1 MKRYFLSSLLLIFS
15 WFCYGLTD
23 IPEFAHRV
31 IDTTHTLTDS
41 QKESLESSL
50 IGFEKPRTDGAQIAV
65 LMIPKLD
72 DETVE
77 QYADRVFI
85 QWKIGRKG
93 QDNGILL
100 LIVKDDK
107 LMRIEVGYGL
117 EGTITDL
124 VASKIIREQLAPQ
137 FRQNNYYQGIDNAL
151 SVLKQ
156 EIDNPSPKSEDN
168 EQGSNLNI
176 GWLFTENFA
185 YYALVSFFICLILA
199 NLFYRKDKTKQ
210 CLCASLFNALSVGG
224 LTFWHVRNLHIIIV
238 YIMFVVFILST
249 IASHYVIRRAGR
261 RRGRRN
267 NRGRSDYFGG
277 SSGGDR
283 SSGGG
288 RRGGGGGGFSGG
300 GGGRSGGGGASG
312 SW

>member
-31 IDTTHTLTDS
+31 IDTTQTLTDS

-72 DETVE
+72 NETVE

-100 LIVKDDK
+100 VIVKDDK

-156 EIDNPSPKSEDN
+156 KIDNPTPKCEDN
-168 EQGSNLNI
+168 EQGLRI
-176 GWLFTENFA
+176 EQLFTENFA
-185 YYALVSFFICLILA
+185 YYALVSFVICFILA
-199 NLFYRKDKTKQ
+199 KLLYRKDKTKQ
-210 CLCASLFNALSVGG
+210 CFRTGLFNALSVAGYT
-224 LTFWHVRNLHIIIV
+224 LWHVE
-238 YIMFVVFILST
+238 YILEIAFLMFVIMCVVFCLST
-249 IASHYVIRRAGR
+249 MASGILTPGAG
-261 RRGRRN
+261 GGGN
-267 NRGRSDYFGG
+267 NRGGSGGFGG
-277 SSGGDR
+277 SSGGSR
-283 SSGGG
+283 
-288 RRGGGGGGFSGG
+288 GGGFSGG

-312 SW
+312 RW

>member
-31 IDTTHTLTDS
+31 IDTTQTLTDS

-100 LIVKDDK
+100 VIVKDDK

-124 VASKIIREQLAPQ
+124 VASKIIREQLAPE

-156 EIDNPSPKSEDN
+156 KIDNPTPKCEDN
-168 EQGSNLNI
+168 EQGLRI
-176 GWLFTENFA
+176 EQLFTENFA
-185 YYALVSFFICLILA
+185 YYALVSFVICFILA
-199 NLFYRKDKTKQ
+199 KLLYRKDKTKQ
-210 CLCASLFNALSVGG
+210 CFRTGLFNALSVAGYT
-224 LTFWHVRNLHIIIV
+224 LWHVE
-238 YIMFVVFILST
+238 YILEIAFLMFVIMCVVFCLST
-249 IASHYVIRRAGR
+249 MASGILTPGAG
-261 RRGRRN
+261 GGGN
-267 NRGRSDYFGG
+267 NRGGSGGFGG
-277 SSGGDR
+277 SSGGSR
-283 SSGGG
+283 
-288 RRGGGGGGFSGG
+288 GGGFSGG

-312 SW
+312 RW

>member
-124 VASKIIREQLAPQ
+124 VASKIIREQLAPE

-156 EIDNPSPKSEDN
+156 KIDNPTPKCEDN
-168 EQGSNLNI
+168 EQGLRVER
-176 GWLFTENFA
+176 LFTENFA
-185 YYALVSFFICLILA
+185 YYALVSFVICFILA
-199 NLFYRKDKTKQ
+199 KLLYRKDKTKQ
-210 CLCASLFNALSVGG
+210 CLRTGLFNALSVAGYT
-224 LTFWHVRNLHIIIV
+224 LWHVEYILEIAFFLFV
-238 YIMFVVFILST
+238 IMFVVFFFSLLVSNFLT
-249 IASHYVIRRAGR
+249 PGAGEGGNSHG
-261 RRGRRN
+261 G
-267 NRGRSDYFGG
+267 SDDFGD
-277 SSGGDR
+277 SSGGFSD
-283 SSGGG
+283 SGD
-288 RRGGGGGGFSGG
+288 FSGG
-300 GGGRSGGGGASG
+300 GGGSSGGGGASG

>member
-50 IGFEKPRTDGAQIAV
+50 IDFEKPRTDGAQIAV
-65 LMIPKLD
+65 LMIAKLD
-72 DETVE
+72 NETVE

-107 LMRIEVGYGL
+107 RMRIEVGYGL

-156 EIDNPSPKSEDN
+156 EIDNPTPKSEDN
-168 EQGSNLNI
+168 EQGSNL
-176 GWLFTENFA
+176 LSSEDFTSMLSN
-185 YYALVSFFICLILA
+185 YALVSFFICLTLA
-199 NLFYRKDKTKQ
+199 NLFYRKDKTKR
-210 CLCASLFNALSVGG
+210 CLYTGLFNALSVGG
-224 LTFWHVRNLHIIIV
+224 FTLWHMRDIFMIV
-238 YIMFVVFILST
+238 FIMFVVFILST
-249 IASHYVIRRAGR
+249 IASRIVTPGAGGG
-261 RRGRRN
+261 RGN
-267 NRGRSDYFGG
+267 HRGGGGFGG
-277 SSGGDR
+277 SSGGF
-283 SSGGG
+283 
-288 RRGGGGGGFSGG
+288 GGGGGFSGG